1 MAGRLKQ
8 QVAEHSQWL
17 RDNCARQVSPAAART
32 EAVDVTYS
40 GR

>member
-17 RDNCARQVSPAAART
+17 RDNCARQVSPAAACT
-32 EAVDVTYS
+32 EPFETSYIE
-40 GR
+40 